1 MKFDCDLQWITLH
14 ARGLDNTNAYHSWL
28 LRLRLIILGCDG
40 YVNALHL
47 NMVTYVRLCNVGLH
61 FGLHVGGIYCGEL
74 YCTVYF
80 KAFFVNNVLLF
91 SFYTTCLT
99 IADTM
104 QETFSAPKFTCS
116 DRPEC
121 FWSGFFGL

>member
-47 NMVTYVRLCNVGLH
+47 NMVTYICATWVSILGSTLVVFIVENFIVQ
-61 FGLHVGGIYCGEL
+61 F
-74 YCTVYF
+74 F
-80 KAFFVNNVLLF
+80 QAFFVNNVLLF